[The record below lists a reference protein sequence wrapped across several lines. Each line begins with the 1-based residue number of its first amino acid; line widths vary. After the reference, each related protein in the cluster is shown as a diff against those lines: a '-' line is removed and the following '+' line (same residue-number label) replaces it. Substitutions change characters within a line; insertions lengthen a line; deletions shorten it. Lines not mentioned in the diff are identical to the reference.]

1 MTPVRRLE
9 SAMTTEASRKLKAFS
24 PIRIGSLEIGNRFVH
39 SATHEAM
46 ATVRGE
52 VTDDVVKRYRI
63 LAKGE
68 IGLIIPGFM
77 FVDAAGKAA
86 PYQTGIHCDE
96 MIPGLKKIV
105 DAVHEHEGK
114 IAFQLSHA
122 GRQTTRKT
130 IGRRPVA
137 PSGSFRDPINILKP
151 HEMNEEEIHAVVAAF
166 GGAALRAV
174 EAGADGIELH
184 AAHGYLINQFLSPF
198 FNRRNDSWG
207 GTAKNRFRFLKE
219 VLGAV
224 KRTVP
229 ESTPVLVKLNTNDY
243 TPWEGINTRLATQ
256 YAENLARLGVDALE
270 LSSGT
275 LFYSFMNVCRGEVPV
290 RELAKGLPIWL
301 RPWARIM
308 FNRWQDR
315 FKLEEAYHLEASKQ
329 IKPVVGNIPLIL
341 VGGLRS
347 LAIIEDILQQGYAD
361 LLSMSRPFVRD
372 PLLVKRMKD
381 GEITRVTCTSCN
393 KCLAAVLN
401 DKPLRCY
408 A

>member
-1 MTPVRRLE
+1 MVT
-9 SAMTTEASRKLKAFS
+9 ATDHKLKAFS
-24 PIRIGSLEIGNRFVH
+24 PVRIGSLEIKNRFVH

-52 VTDDVVKRYRI
+52 VTDALVKRYGM

-77 FVDAAGKAA
+77 FVDMTGKAA
-86 PYQTGIHCDE
+86 PYQTGIHSDE
-96 MIPGLKKIV
+96 MIPGLRRIV
-105 DAVHEHEGK
+105 DAVHEGEGK
-114 IAFQLSHA
+114 IVFQLSHA
-122 GRQTTRKT
+122 GRQTTKKT
-130 IGRRPVA
+130 IGRRPMT
-137 PSGSFRDPINILKP
+137 PSSFRDPINIVKP
-151 HEMNEEEIHAVVAAF
+151 HEMDEEEIHAVITAF
-166 GGAALRAV
+166 GEAARRAI

-198 FNRRNDSWG
+198 FNRRNDAWG
-207 GTAKNRFRFLKE
+207 GSVENRFRFVKE
-219 VLGAV
+219 VLDAV

-229 ESTPVLVKLNTNDY
+229 EGTPILVKLNFNDY
-243 TPWEGINTRLATQ
+243 TPREGINTKLATD
-256 YAENLARLGVDALE
+256 YAEKLAQFGVAAIE
-270 LSSGT
+270 LSGGT

-290 RELAKGLPIWL
+290 RELAKGMPLWL

-308 FNRWQDR
+308 LNGWRDK
-315 FKLEEAYHLEASKQ
+315 FKLEEAYHLDAAKH
-329 IKPVVGNIPLIL
+329 IKPVLGNIPLML

-347 LAIIEDILQQGYAD
+347 IAVVEDILQQGYAD

-372 PLLVKRMKD
+372 PLLVKRIKE
-381 GEITRVTCTSCN
+381 GEITRVNCTSCN

-408 A
+408 ADDRSL